1 MNKMKLHKV
10 IIFVLQGRFLHLSP
24 SRAVTASAGLH
35 GQPQGAVRVQDRELS
50 SVPELSLRLSAP
62 SDKGGRHKR
71 HIQCGGQILLSLG
84 QAGRFKLDL
93 LIDVFINIEPQVV
106 MTKASSWQSRC
117 SRSEMMTISMALS
130 PMRAEVTW
138 SQIALNIPLNDGDT
152 GRHRDR
158 AADSPVVTN
167 TDGSHVNHFDDGRR
181 VTESVSKSRAESI
194 EASPSNHA
202 TGKASKEVSNDVD
215 IRHVVVEQVAAEP
228 PTLWPW
234 EKEGNK
240 KLDAVT

>member
-1 MNKMKLHKV
+1 MKLHNV

-24 SRAVTASAGLH
+24 SRAVMASVGLH
-35 GQPQGAVRVQDRELS
+35 GQPQGAVQVQDRELS

-62 SDKGGRHKR
+62 SNKGGRHKR

-117 SRSEMMTISMALS
+117 SRSEMMTISTALS
-130 PMRAEVTW
+130 PMRAEVTRR
-138 SQIALNIPLNDGDT
+138 QIALNISLNDRDT
-152 GRHRDR
+152 GWHRDR

-167 TDGSHVNHFDDGRR
+167 TEGSQFNHLDDGRLI
-181 VTESVSKSRAESI
+181 TESVSEGRAESI
-194 EASPSNHA
+194 EGNPSNWM
-202 TGKASKEVSNDVD
+202 
-215 IRHVVVEQVAAEP
+215 R
-228 PTLWPW
+228 
-234 EKEGNK
+234 
-240 KLDAVT
+240 